1 MRTYRLRVV
10 MLAMAASITVAG
22 CDGSSSRSPPPPPP
36 PPPPTTVDFT
46 SFVIDQFAATADD
59 TESEPVDDTD
69 FAFND
74 QDNPDAFSELL
85 PGP

>member
-1 MRTYRLRVV
+1 MRTSRLRVV

-22 CDGSSSRSPPPPPP
+22 CDGSSSRSPPPP